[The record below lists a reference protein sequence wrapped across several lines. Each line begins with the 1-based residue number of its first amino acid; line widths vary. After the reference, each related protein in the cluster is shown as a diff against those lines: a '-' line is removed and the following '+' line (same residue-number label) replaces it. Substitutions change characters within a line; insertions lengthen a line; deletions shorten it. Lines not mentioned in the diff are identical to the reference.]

1 MPTFAIDKKQE
12 IMIDYISGK
21 VEELNPTQVVID
33 NNGIGHRL
41 EISLQTYALLEGKS
55 QAKVFVQTQINSRDG
70 SEVSYGFAN
79 KDERSLFQL
88 ITSVSGMGAA
98 SARMVL
104 SSLSADE
111 FRQAVL
117 SENVNL
123 IKSIKGIGLKTA
135 QRLVLELKDKIV
147 EGAGSDSSTLFTV
160 ASSEVVDEATSA
172 LVMLGFNKANI
183 QKAIQQILKQQ
194 PTAKVEDIIKAA
206 LKML

>member
-1 MPTFAIDKKQE
+1 
-12 IMIDYISGK
+12 MIDYISGK
-21 VEELNPTQVVID
+21 VEELNPTQVVVD
-33 NNGIGHRL
+33 NNGIGYRL
-41 EISLQTYALLEGKS
+41 EISLQTYALLEGKT
-55 QAKVFVQTQINSRDG
+55 QAKVFVQTQVNTRDG

-79 KDERSLFQL
+79 KDERALFQL

-104 SSLSADE
+104 SSLSAEE

-117 SENVNL
+117 AENVNL

-135 QRLVLELKDKIV
+135 QRLVLELKDKILD
-147 EGAGSDSSTLFTV
+147 GGGSDSSVLFTV
-160 ASSEVVDEATSA
+160 ASNENVEEATSA

-183 QKAIQQILKQQ
+183 QKAIRKILKDA
-194 PTAKVEDIIKAA
+194 PDAKVEDIIKAA